1 MIYLPGVSENVK
13 GRIAAARLCDV
24 IERRLEEILARWESK
39 VRTLH
44 PARHLSETALRDF
57 LPQILE
63 RIAAAVKAV
72 HEGVRVSTEELP
84 DSHALARLDEG
95 FDLEE
100 VAAEFALLRKT
111 IVEVWQEEVGG
122 LVGVE
127 EVSRLNEAI
136 DQAVAVSVARFAAS
150 RERTLKALDRIS
162 AAALGT
168 GDVDSFLTKL
178 IQVLQETTEAV
189 DAVVILLREGDRL
202 RVRAAVGMAGEK
214 EMFELRVGESFAG
227 RIASE
232 RRPAALRVVD
242 SDMRFAEREALLRN

>member
-24 IERRLEEILARWESK
+24 IERRLEEILARWESA

-44 PARHLSETALRDF
+44 PARNLSDTALRDY

-72 HEGVRVSTEELP
+72 HEGVHVSAEELP

-100 VAAEFALLRKT
+100 VAAEFAVLRKT
-111 IVEVWQEEVGG
+111 IVDVWREEVGG

-136 DQAVAVSVARFAAS
+136 DQAVAVSVTRFAS
-150 RERTLKALDRIS
+150 GPPS
-162 AAALGT
+162 
-168 GDVDSFLTKL
+168 VW
-178 IQVLQETTEAV
+178 
-189 DAVVILLREGDRL
+189 
-202 RVRAAVGMAGEK
+202 RAKKKCSSCG
-214 EMFELRVGESFAG
+214 
-227 RIASE
+227 
-232 RRPAALRVVD
+232 
-242 SDMRFAEREALLRN
+242 